1 LKKIQLNEQEGQISI
16 LEEALTILSTEI
28 ISQKARQNLVT
39 KFLCIELP
47 VALRLALLTATQF
60 Q

>member
-1 LKKIQLNEQEGQISI
+1 LNENDDQISN
-16 LEEALTILSTEI
+16 LEEALSIPSTEI

-39 KFLCIELP
+39 NFLCIELP
-47 VALRLALLTATQF
+47 VAIRPVLQIATQF